1 MTELVKKL
9 QEVIA
14 VKPNRIETESLLK
27 VVRLVHPQATLSEA
41 SALLHKALHQLVGLQ
56 VITLPSRRLRFA
68 WPPGAL
74 LPNWILR
81 ARMPVTTPIMQLNDN
96 DKASSTTA
104 VIDKSDI
111 YTLPREQ
118 LKQLRDRA
126 PWVGK
131 MLAIGPSLKLDVRE
145 IDKALRV
152 NEYLRNRQY
161 PVEPIPVRERAL
173 QVLGGEKK
181 LDSSLKTGLFR
192 GHINVQRDLDCFF
205 VPEPLQNI
213 RMPSEPVDGPILIIE
228 NSTTFYSAWKA
239 NSVNLIYSAVIFG
252 RGNMLTGYELA
263 CDSIEE
269 VRQELAERV
278 GTPKLPSIE
287 YFGDA
292 DPIGFHIPVRINVA
306 RAIAGLELIKP
317 AVAMYE
323 KLVTF
328 PKQPSAHA
336 WPKSLKYDAVKE
348 WLGDELSSCLGVVFE
363 EEFRWAQECITQ
375 KDFIE
380 IFKKTERKNSE

>member
-1 MTELVKKL
+1 MTELVKRL

-14 VKPNRIETESLLK
+14 VKPNKIETEILMK
-27 VVRLVHPQATLSEA
+27 VVRQVHPQATLSEA

-56 VITLPSRRLRFA
+56 VITLPNRRLRSA
-68 WPPGAL
+68 WAPGAQ
-74 LPNWILR
+74 LPIWVLR
-81 ARMPVTTPIMQLNDN
+81 ARVPVTSPIFQLNDN
-96 DKASSTTA
+96 DKAPPTTA
-104 VIDKSDI
+104 VIDKSSI

-118 LKQLRDRA
+118 LKQVRDRA

-131 MLAIGPSLKLDVRE
+131 MLAIGPSLKLDARE

-152 NEYLRNRQY
+152 NEYLRNRQAS
-161 PVEPIPVRERAL
+161 VEPIPVRERAL
-173 QVLGGEKK
+173 QILGGEKK

-192 GHINVQRDLDCFF
+192 GHIDVQRDLDCFF
-205 VPEPLQNI
+205 VTEPLQNI
-213 RMPSEPVDGPILIIE
+213 RIPPEPVNGPILIIE

-252 RGNMLTGYELA
+252 RGNMLTGNELA

-269 VRQELAERV
+269 VRQELAERA
-278 GTPKLPSIE
+278 GTKQLPAIE

-306 RAIAGLELIKP
+306 RATAGLDLIKP

-328 PKQPSAHA
+328 SKQPSEHE

-348 WLGDELSSCLGVVFE
+348 WLGDELSFLLGPVFE
-363 EEFRWAQECITQ
+363 GKYRWAQEWMTQ
-375 KDFIE
+375 DELTSICQN
-380 IFKKTERKNSE
+380 IRSEHF